1 MITLKEIAEKCSVS
15 IATVS
20 NILNGKSNVSEA
32 TRLRILEVIR
42 ESDYKPNYMARGLRA
57 TKTRTVGIL
66 IDDLTEFSSPK
77 VVDGIMEELE
87 AKNYRGIIEN
97 LRFYSKYG
105 IEWRKNEK
113 YEKDVASAIDYF
125 LSIRVDGIIYVS
137 GHSRKINCIPDS
149 IKELNFPFVIAYAF
163 SEGDKY
169 PGIIFNDSKAAECI
183 GEHLIQRNHK
193 KIALI
198 MGKKNNIHTENR
210 LKGFKKALE
219 NSNLPINENLLY
231 YGDWTFDSG
240 YTSCKNLLSSS
251 EEFSAIFCFN
261 DLMAAGAY
269 KALEE
274 AHKKVGKDIDVIGFD
289 NREFAAF
296 LSPPLTTME
305 IPLTEIGTKASQ
317 VVLNQIEG
325 NSYESLYEIP
335 CKFCQRES
343 VGKLNNGINAIVQ

>member
-1 MITLKEIAEKCSVS
+1 MTTLKEIAEKCSVS

-57 TKTRTVGIL
+57 TKTRTIGIL
-66 IDDLTEFSSPK
+66 IDDLTEFSSPRI
-77 VVDGIMEELE
+77 VEGIMEELDS
-87 AKNYRGIIEN
+87 KNYRGILEN

-105 IEWRKNEK
+105 IEWQKNEK
-113 YEKDVASAIDYF
+113 YQKDLSSAIDYF

-137 GHSRKINCIPDS
+137 GHSRKINCIPDA

-163 SEGDKY
+163 SEDKNY
-169 PGIIFNDSKAAECI
+169 PGIIFDDSKAAEFI
-183 GEHLIQRNHK
+183 AEHLMQKNHK
-193 KIALI
+193 NIALI

-210 LKGFKKALE
+210 LKGFRKAVE
-219 NSNLPINENLLY
+219 NNALSVNENLLY

-240 YTSCKNLLSSS
+240 YTSCKNLLASK

-274 AHKKVGKDIDVIGFD
+274 AKKKVGKDIDVIGFD
-289 NREFAAF
+289 NREFAEF
-296 LSPPLTTME
+296 LTPPLTTME
-305 IPLTEIGTKASQ
+305 IPLIDIGTKASQ
-317 VVLNQIEG
+317 VVLSQIEG
-325 NSYESLYEIP
+325 NNYESLYEIP
-335 CKFCQRES
+335 CKFCPRES
-343 VGKLNNGINAIVQ
+343 VGK